1 MGISSPFLP
10 TLMLTDLL
18 TDFCV
23 STSMTSP
30 PVTGLVAGVDDG
42 TGCSVVLLLAVL
54 ELGLELVVVVV
65 AIVVVLLLLLAMVL
79 VAGSVGSSVVG
90 ENATL
95 DS

>member
-23 STSMTSP
+23 STSITSP
-30 PVTGLVAGVDDG
+30 PVTGLATGGVDDAG
-42 TGCSVVLLLAVL
+42 SSVVLLLLAAL
-54 ELGLELVVVVV
+54 ELELELELVVVVV
-65 AIVVVLLLLLAMVL
+65 VLLLLLLLLEMLL

-90 ENATL
+90 E
-95 DS
+95 

>member
-1 MGISSPFLP
+1 
-10 TLMLTDLL
+10 MLTDLL

-30 PVTGLVAGVDDG
+30 PVTGLATGGVDDAG
-42 TGCSVVLLLAVL
+42 SSVVLEEL
-54 ELGLELVVVVV
+54 ELEVVVV
-65 AIVVVLLLLLAMVL
+65 VVVLLLLLLLEMVL

-90 ENATL
+90 ENTIL

>member
-30 PVTGLVAGVDDG
+30 PVTGLATGGVDDAG
-42 TGCSVVLLLAVL
+42 SSVVLLEL
-54 ELGLELVVVVV
+54 ELELVVVVV
-65 AIVVVLLLLLAMVL
+65 VLLLLLLLLLEMLL

-90 ENATL
+90 E
-95 DS
+95 

>member
-30 PVTGLVAGVDDG
+30 PVTGLATGGVDDAG
-42 TGCSVVLLLAVL
+42 SSVVLLEL
-54 ELGLELVVVVV
+54 ELELVVVVV
-65 AIVVVLLLLLAMVL
+65 VLLLLLLLLEMLL

-90 ENATL
+90 E
-95 DS
+95 

>member
-54 ELGLELVVVVV
+54 ELGLELVAVV

>member
-30 PVTGLVAGVDDG
+30 PVTGLATGGVDDAG
-42 TGCSVVLLLAVL
+42 SSVVLLLLAAL
-54 ELGLELVVVVV
+54 ELELELELVVVVV
-65 AIVVVLLLLLAMVL
+65 VLLLLEMLL

-90 ENATL
+90 E
-95 DS
+95 